1 MLRRYILRRLIS
13 IVPVLLGVSLIVFLM
28 VRLLPG
34 DAAQVIA
41 GELATRDEV
50 ERIRV
55 QLGLD
60 KPLPVQ
66 YVSFLGNLL
75 KLDLGR
81 SARTGLPVLSEI
93 ITRLP
98 NTLLLAVVSMVLA
111 SVLGVAAGVVSATR
125 QYSWT
130 DHFTMSI
137 ALFGVSMPVYWLGLM
152 LILLFSV
159 NLHWLPAG
167 GTGSPASIVLPSIT
181 LASFSM
187 GIIARMTRSSM
198 LEVLRQDYTRTAR
211 SKGLVERV
219 VIYKHALK
227 NAMIPVV
234 TVIGLQFGSLLGGAV
249 LTETVFAWP
258 GIGRLIVDS
267 ILARD
272 YPVVQGAILIFAL
285 MFILVNLLVD
295 TMYAYIDPRIRYD

>member
-1 MLRRYILRRLIS
+1 
-13 IVPVLLGVSLIVFLM
+13 M

-41 GELATRDEV
+41 GELATRDEI
-50 ERIRV
+50 ERMRT

-60 KPLPVQ
+60 RPLPVQ
-66 YVSFLGNLL
+66 YVSFLASLL

-81 SARTGLPVLSEI
+81 SARTGLPVFSEI
-93 ITRLP
+93 TARLP
-98 NTLLLAVVSMVLA
+98 NTLLLALVSIVLA
-111 SVLGVAAGVVSATR
+111 SILGVAAGVVSATR

-130 DHFTMSI
+130 DHLTMSL

-159 NLHWLPAG
+159 TLHWLPAG
-167 GTGSPASIVLPSIT
+167 GTGSPASIILPAVT
-181 LASFSM
+181 LASFST

-211 SKGLVERV
+211 SKGLTERV

-285 MFILVNLLVD
+285 MFVLVNLLVD
-295 TMYAYIDPRIRYD
+295 TMYGYIDPRIRYD